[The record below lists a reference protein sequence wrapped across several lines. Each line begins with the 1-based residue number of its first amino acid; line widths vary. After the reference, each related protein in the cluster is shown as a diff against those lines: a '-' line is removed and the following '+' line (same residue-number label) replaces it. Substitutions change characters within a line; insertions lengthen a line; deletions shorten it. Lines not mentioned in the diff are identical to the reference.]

1 MNRIAEIITELQ
13 NIANNP
19 KQAVEAYTRETGKG
33 AVGVMPVYAPEELIH
48 AAGYLPVGMWGGQKT
63 ISKARA
69 YLPPFACSIMQSV
82 MELELEGAY
91 DMLKAVVFSVP
102 CDTLKC
108 MSQKWKGKAPS
119 IVFTHPQNRKLE
131 SANRF
136 LVEEY
141 KILKGKLEAILGETI
156 TDEAI
161 SASIAVY
168 NENRQVMREFSDVAG
183 QYPHIIDPVKR
194 HAVIKA
200 RFFMEKGKHTALV
213 RELID
218 EIRKQP
224 VKPWTGKKVILSG
237 ILAEPDGLLDIFREN
252 GFAIVADDLAQESRQ
267 FRIDVPDA
275 PAEKGPLYRLAKWWQ
290 DFEGCSLATDTKKR
304 RGQMLI
310 DMARRYEADA
320 VILCMMKFCDPEEF
334 DYPIYYPQMDAAGVR
349 NIMIEV
355 DQYSSSFEQV
365 KTRIQT
371 FSEILG

>member
-1 MNRIAEIITELQ
+1 MNRIAEIIKELQ
-13 NIANNP
+13 TVANNP
-19 KQAVEAYTRETGKG
+19 RQAVEDYTRETGKG

-131 SANRF
+131 SANKF

-141 KILKGKLEAILGETI
+141 KILKGKLETILGVTI
-156 TDEAI
+156 TDEAV
-161 SASIAVY
+161 SASIDVY
-168 NENRQVMREFSDVAG
+168 NENRRIMREFSDIAG
-183 QYPHIIDPVKR
+183 KYPHIIDPVKR

-213 RELID
+213 RELI
-218 EIRKQP
+218 EELRKQP
-224 VKPWTGKKVILSG
+224 VQPWTGKKVILSG
-237 ILAEPDGLLDIFREN
+237 ILAEPDGLLDIFSEN
-252 GFAIVADDLAQESRQ
+252 GFAVVADDLAQESRQ
-267 FRIDVPDA
+267 FRIDVPEI
-275 PAEKGPLYRLAKWWQ
+275 PGEGPLYRLAKWWQ

-320 VILCMMKFCDPEEF
+320 VIICMMKFCDPEEF

-355 DQYSSSFEQV
+355 DQESSSFEQI

-371 FSEILG
+371 FKEILG